1 MGWWEGASYIGLV
14 EKDGQI
20 KYKQFVGTNVG
31 ISVPQKRRNWR
42 RYQSRFTTEP
52 ITEHSVGLFFFSL
65 HLCMFSTSSL
75 HLPFLLTDSYYLSQP
90 DTDLPSPAEASTA
103 GIDYEAV
110 TLMRMRQAERERL
123 EREILEQEAN
133 E

>member
-1 MGWWEGASYIGLV
+1 MDS
-14 EKDGQI
+14 
-20 KYKQFVGTNVG
+20 
-31 ISVPQKRRNWR
+31 
-42 RYQSRFTTEP
+42 
-52 ITEHSVGLFFFSL
+52 HFFF
-65 HLCMFSTSSL
+65 
-75 HLPFLLTDSYYLSQP
+75 QP
-90 DTDLPSPAEASTA
+90 DIDPPLPAQAALSTA